1 MAGRRRKKKKA
12 ERKWKDMDFHYCGN
26 TFDRDVSA
34 DRRFVQ

>member
-1 MAGRRRKKKKA
+1 MKA
-12 ERKWKDMDFHYCGN
+12 EWKDMDFHYCGN